1 MNLVLSDWL
10 TTGCRYGG
18 SIGESGF
25 IRLVV
30 NRMYVGSIGE
40 SGFIRLVVNRMLVW
54 RVYR

>member
-10 TTGCRYGG
+10 STGCMYVV

-40 SGFIRLVVNRMLVW
+40 SGFIRLVVNRM
-54 RVYR
+54 

>member
-25 IRLVV
+25 MRLVV
-30 NRMYVGSIGE
+30 NRMYVVFIGE
-40 SGFIRLVVNRMLVW
+40 SGFMRLVDNRM
-54 RVYR
+54 